1 MIESK
6 ILGEA
11 VGIQYQGEKDLSET
25 ANPSRLTKATFVGR
39 FKRGIMGRPFKVTR
53 DNYQALLGVDNNNP
67 DYMAVADIFNSGV
80 PELTIL
86 RTGSSET
93 VKTIKNTQKAKPSYI
108 NLGE

>member
-1 MIESK
+1 MIESR

-80 PELTIL
+80 PELTLL
-86 RTGSSET
+86 RTGS
-93 VKTIKNTQKAKPSYI
+93 